1 MKYQQ
6 IIDILYV
13 NKPKK
18 KKKNTSTV
26 MYLTIFFLTFAN
38 NNK

>member
-13 NKPKK
+13 TKPKNGE
-18 KKKNTSTV
+18 KNTSTV